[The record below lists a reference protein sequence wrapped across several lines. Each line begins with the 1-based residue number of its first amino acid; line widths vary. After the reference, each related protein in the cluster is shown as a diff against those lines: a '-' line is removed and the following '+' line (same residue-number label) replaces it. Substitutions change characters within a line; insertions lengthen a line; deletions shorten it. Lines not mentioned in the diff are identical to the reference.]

1 MLNFQNRCC
10 QLLNMVLSLVQG
22 VILVLIILVPGP
34 SFATDHVPGKIVSLG
49 PFITDMIY
57 LLKAQDKL
65 VAVTS
70 YCKLPEDSEPKQI
83 IGTVMQ
89 MNVEKIISLE
99 PDLVLANALTRQK
112 QIDALR
118 KQGLSVMRLPTP
130 RTFDDI
136 CQRLIDLGNLI
147 EKHEEALEVVNQ
159 ARKNV
164 SRIKTKA
171 LATPKRRVFIQIGL
185 KPLKTAAKDTFINE
199 YIEFAGGINVASQ
212 ANEGVYSREKV
223 LEQDPDVIF
232 IATMGSSKKAGT
244 NEKSS
249 WQRFTFL
256 KAVKNNEIR
265 ILDPDMVC
273 SPTPEQFSKG
283 LLEFFHLIHPIKGK
297 NL

>member
-1 MLNFQNRCC
+1 MTRPSIAANP
-10 QLLNMVLSLVQG
+10 
-22 VILVLIILVPGP
+22 VPE
-34 SFATDHVPGKIVSLG
+34 KIVSLG

-57 LLKAQDKL
+57 LLNAEDKL

-70 YCKLPEDSEPKQI
+70 YCKLPDDSAPKQV

-99 PDLVLANALTRQK
+99 PDLVLANALTSQK
-112 QIDALR
+112 QIDALS
-118 KQGLSVMRLPTP
+118 KQGLTVLRLPTP

-147 EKHEEALEVVNQ
+147 GKQE
-159 ARKNV
+159 
-164 SRIKTKA
+164 KA
-171 LATPKRRVFIQIGL
+171 LAVVSHAREQVSQIKSKALAGPKRRVFIQIGI

-199 YIEFAGGINVASQ
+199 YIEFAGGINIVSQ
-212 ANEGVYSREKV
+212 ANDGVYSREKV

-232 IATMGSSKKAGT
+232 IATMGSSKKDGA

-249 WQRFTFL
+249 WQRFKFL
-256 KAVKNNEIR
+256 KAVKNKEIH

-273 SPTPEQFSKG
+273 SPTPEKFSNG
-283 LLEFFHLIHPIKGK
+283 LLEFFRLIHPVLGK